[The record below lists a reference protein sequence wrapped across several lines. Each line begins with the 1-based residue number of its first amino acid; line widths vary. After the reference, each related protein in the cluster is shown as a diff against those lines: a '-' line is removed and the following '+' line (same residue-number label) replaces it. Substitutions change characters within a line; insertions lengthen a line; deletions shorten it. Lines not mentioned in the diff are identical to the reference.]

1 MTTDVGSPEPDLAT
15 SPGTGE
21 RRPQALLEVRG
32 LTVTYGTPTPAVDH
46 LDLYVGEKEAVALLG
61 ANGAGKTSTL
71 RAISGLVESK
81 GTVVFD
87 GAELGRRQPEDIA
100 RAGVIHIPEGRRLF
114 AALTVEE
121 NLIIGGTARGGRDP
135 HFSLSEIYDLFPQLS
150 PLRRRGA
157 WMLSGGEQQMVAIGR
172 ALLASPRVLL
182 LDEPSLGLAP
192 LVVDSVFGALRA
204 IAPRVSI
211 LLVEQNAGMALDLCQ
226 RAYILATGRVVVSG
240 NHDELPSRDELLA
253 TYLAD

>member
-1 MTTDVGSPEPDLAT
+1 MTTEVGEPDLVT
-15 SPGTGE
+15 SSPSAGQ
-21 RRPQALLEVRG
+21 RPQALLEVRG
-32 LTVTYGTPTPAVDH
+32 LTVTYGAPTPAVDH
-46 LDLYVGEKEAVALLG
+46 IDLHVGEKEAVALLG

-71 RAISGLVESK
+71 RAITGLVESK

-87 GAELGRRQPEDIA
+87 GQDLGRRQPEDIA

-135 HFSLSEIYDLFPQLS
+135 HFSLSEIYDLFPQLP

-192 LVVDSVFGALRA
+192 LVVESVFGALRA

-240 NHDELPSRDELLA
+240 NHDELPSRDDLLA